1 MKWQG
6 HAKKSAG
13 TKLPAG
19 GLESL
24 TDWSSGKLLEIQ
36 ESKNILTIRRAY
48 QIDWKAFLPI
58 LSYFIKTKQTHHEV
72 VIKFCFRVSI
82 LNQMNEVVRR
92 ISSLILK
99 VLLFK
104 LLWYEFAWFLTSEW
118 MMSMIPRK
126 FWVSLFSFFNTL
138 LSFSLL
144 FFVEEVASNSLY
156 EVMVSFW
163 WLTSISSSSDALDL
177 LSWNSK
183 WFWLS
188 INVGTCPT
196 ATVFRGRGE

>member
-1 MKWQG
+1 MTMNTQDRSITEKMTVFV
-6 HAKKSAG
+6 SDDS
-13 TKLPAG
+13 
-19 GLESL
+19 SL
-24 TDWSSGKLLEIQ
+24 WSSGKLLEIQ

-144 FFVEEVASNSLY
+144 FFVEDVAFKIHY
-156 EVMVSFW
+156 TRW
-163 WLTSISSSSDALDL
+163 WFHSGGWHPYLHHQMHWTCYHETQYDSD
-177 LSWNSK
+177 
-183 WFWLS
+183 
-188 INVGTCPT
+188 CQ
-196 ATVFRGRGE
+196 